1 MLMPHPATLRK
12 LVEEYEA
19 LVARRAETGAAKP
32 DQRTQDLE
40 YTLCVSTGTR
50 DVRSALDRAR
60 RHLAAAQ
67 EPGPVV
73 WMPLR
78 SATATATPT
87 TATAATL
94 ADVAEPR
101 DAGEAVA

>member
-19 LVARRAETGAAKP
+19 LVAHRTETGAVKP

-60 RHLAAAQ
+60 RHLAASR

-73 WMPLR
+73 RMPLR
-78 SATATATPT
+78 PTATAVT
-87 TATAATL
+87 
-94 ADVAEPR
+94 DIAEVR
-101 DAGEAVA
+101 DTGEAVA